1 MDTRFRVG
9 TRAGSNLLK
18 VFFLN
23 LNIESLI
30 ALGNIG
36 PQLESHLKT
45 AGESL
50 TMATHGHILEQVQQ
64 KLHSSRQKY
73 VDALSFDKIGDDTW
87 VISLDHPAMWIEEG
101 IPPGTEM
108 IDWLLGPGRSGKGKN
123 IKTAKDGSRYRS
135 IPLQHNK
142 GPTQSTPKGTS
153 LTDMLKQAMKE
164 RKIPY
169 GGIEK
174 DATGKPKIGLLHSF
188 DVKKLDNGKT
198 VPLGRSGKSMLQG
211 VRVYQKPVKDKNGNT
226 SVKKAILTFRTVSS
240 KAKGTGAWVH
250 TGFEA
255 KHFLDDAYSWALS
268 QWESK
273 IVPDLL
279 DKVFSEF

>member
-1 MDTRFRVG
+1 M
-9 TRAGSNLLK
+9 
-18 VFFLN
+18 FFLN
-23 LNIESLI
+23 LNIQSLI
-30 ALGNIG
+30 ALGQIG

-45 AGESL
+45 AGEAL
-50 TMATHGHILEQVQQ
+50 TMATHGHILEEVQQ

-73 VDALSFDKIGDDTW
+73 VDALSFSKVGDDTW
-87 VISLDHPAMWIEEG
+87 VISLDYPAMWIEEG
-101 IPPGTEM
+101 IPPNTEM

-142 GPTQSTPKGTS
+142 GPTASTPKQNS
-153 LTDMLKQAMKE
+153 LTDMLKSAMKE

-174 DATGKPKIGLLHSF
+174 DSSGKPKVGLLHSF
-188 DVKKLDNGKT
+188 DVKSLKNGKT

-211 VRVYQKPVKDKNGNT
+211 VRVYQKPVTDKQGNT
-226 SVKKAILTFRTVSS
+226 SVKKAIMTFRTVST
-240 KAKGTGAWVH
+240 KQKGTGAWVH
-250 TGFEA
+250 PGFEA
-255 KHFLDDAYSWALS
+255 KHFLDEAYEWALK
-268 QWESK
+268 QWSDR

-279 DKVFSEF
+279 DKVAGEF